1 MGSKNTRL
9 PGAYTEGCCPA
20 KGRGRNVFM
29 STFTQNYQLHQWVP
43 EDNFLRTDFNEDF
56 AKIDKAIKEALTAA
70 GSAQSA
76 ANTAQSAA
84 STAQSA
90 ANTAQSTANS
100 KIALVSGSYT
110 GDGTASRT
118 INLGFQPKA
127 VILERRNGAR
137 VSNATYGGLALI
149 NYPCYNQPTDGGLVL
164 TSKGFTV
171 ASKNYTSLNNESIV
185 YYYLAL
191 R

>member
-1 MGSKNTRL
+1 
-9 PGAYTEGCCPA
+9 
-20 KGRGRNVFM
+20 M

-110 GDGTASRT
+110 GDGAESQT
-118 INLGFQPKA
+118 IYLGFRPKA
-127 VILERRNGAR
+127 VLLERQDGVRY
-137 VSNATYGGLALI
+137 SNTTVAGLALDGK
-149 NYPCYNQPTDGGLVL
+149 PCYTDSTSGGI
-164 TSKGFTV
+164 TITATGFTV
-171 ASKNYTSLNNESIV
+171 SGKDMTITNKEGV
-185 YYYLAL
+185 VFYYLAL

>member
-1 MGSKNTRL
+1 
-9 PGAYTEGCCPA
+9 
-20 KGRGRNVFM
+20 M

-100 KIALVSGSYT
+100 KIALITGSYT
-110 GDGTASRT
+110 GNGAETRT
-118 INLGFQPKA
+118 VSLGFQPKA
-127 VILERRNGAR
+127 ILVERRDGVR
-137 VSNATYGGLALI
+137 HGSNTAAGLALDGK
-149 NYPCYNQPTDGGLVL
+149 PCYANATTGGV
-164 TSKGFTV
+164 TITATGFTV
-171 ASKNYTSLNNESIV
+171 SCMGYTTTNQSGTV
-185 YYYLAL
+185 FYYLAL